1 MQPQTPLIVRLTA
14 TLLFIILLF
23 YGLIAAK
30 DILVPLAL
38 GTLFAFLLYP
48 IAGFL
53 EKSGITRILANLL
66 TIILGIVIV
75 GGAVYLIY
83 IQLSQF
89 VGDFPELR
97 EKSLDNLRGLTQF
110 VEANFGVSVA
120 EQQRVLRQ
128 FISNVFAQGGETFQD
143 IFTAT
148 TTTVA
153 QIGLLPVFVFFLLY
167 YRNKYKDFILKLT
180 APEKHEKTDRVI
192 KEISRVTQ
200 QYMSGITTVVFILCF
215 LNTIGLM
222 IVGIKYALLLGIL
235 SALMNYI
242 PYFGT
247 LIGGAIP
254 LTVALITESS
264 PRYALGVIILFMI
277 IQFTENNL
285 LTPNIVGGNVRIN
298 PFFVILSIII
308 GGLVWGIAGMF
319 IVLPFIAMFKIVCEN
334 IEALHPYAFLL
345 GTEGTEKHSLT
356 WNKIKIFFKNIFN
369 RNKREV

>member
-14 TLLFIILLF
+14 TLLFIILFF

-48 IAGFL
+48 IASFF
-53 EKSGITRILANLL
+53 ERSGIPRILANLF

-83 IQLSQF
+83 MQLSIF

-97 EKSLDNLRGLTQF
+97 QKSLDNLRELTLF
-110 VEANFGVSVA
+110 VEANFGISTE
-120 EQQRVLRQ
+120 EQQRWLRT
-128 FISNVFAQGGETFQD
+128 FISEAFTQGGETFQN

-148 TTTVA
+148 TTTVVK
-153 QIGLLPVFVFFLLY
+153 IGLLPVFVFFLLY

-180 APEKHEKTDRVI
+180 DKGKHEKTDKVI
-192 KEISRVTQ
+192 KEISHVTQ
-200 QYMSGITTVVFILCF
+200 RYMSGITIVVFILCF
-215 LNTIGLM
+215 LNTFGLM

-254 LTVALITESS
+254 LMVSLITEDS

-277 IQFTENNL
+277 IQFTENNI
-285 LTPNIVGGNVRIN
+285 LTPNIVGGNVKIN

-356 WNKIKIFFKNIFN
+356 WNKIKIFFRSIFKGKK
-369 RNKREV
+369 KRA

>member
-1 MQPQTPLIVRLTA
+1 MRQQTPLIVRLTA
-14 TLLFIILLF
+14 ALLFIILFF

-48 IAGFL
+48 IASFL

-66 TIILGIVIV
+66 AIILGIVIV
-75 GGAVYLIY
+75 SGAVYLIY
-83 IQLSQF
+83 WQLSIF
-89 VGDFPELR
+89 VSDFPELR
-97 EKSLDNLRGLTQF
+97 QKSLTNLRGLTHW
-110 VEANFGVSVA
+110 VEANVGISA
-120 EQQRVLRQ
+120 AQQQQGLRD
-128 FISNVFAQGGETFQD
+128 FITDAFIQGGETFRGV
-143 IFTAT
+143 FTAT

-153 QIGLLPVFVFFLLY
+153 KIGLLPVFVFFLLY
-167 YRNKYKDFILKLT
+167 YRNKFKAFILKLT
-180 APEKHEKTDRVI
+180 DESKHEKTGKVI
-192 KEISRVTQ
+192 KEISHVTQ
-200 QYMSGITTVVFILCF
+200 RYMSGITTVVLILCF
-215 LNTIGLM
+215 LNTFGLM
-222 IVGIKYALLLGIL
+222 IVGLKYTLLLGIL

-247 LIGGAIP
+247 ILGGAIP
-254 LTVALITESS
+254 FTVALITEDS
-264 PRYALGVIILFMI
+264 PSYAFGVIILFII
-277 IQFTENNL
+277 IQFTENNI

-345 GTEGTEKHSLT
+345 GTEGTEKHALT
-356 WNKIKIFFKNIFN
+356 WEKIKAFFRSISIKN
-369 RNKREV
+369 K